1 MPRLLMNCDQVFDVL
16 TRGPFPTGA
25 ASDAAV
31 ERHLR
36 ACHECRELAEALQPA
51 VELLHEAI
59 SPDEASGLPEYSGAL
74 SASEGNVATAEAWR
88 PTPLSVRKLA
98 RQEVLSRRPSRWL
111 GLARFS
117 AAAVLLFAVGS
128 LAYGVLT
135 TARQP
140 GGPFQTKSP
149 ARLDERGLVTL
160 AALQLPAG
168 CFPRDLLESTGQR
181 DISPII
187 NQAALVCCT
196 ECHNAQNPQRPM
208 VGSVA
213 VMHHSCLACH
223 HSL

>member
-25 ASDAAV
+25 DSDEAV

-36 ACHECRELAEALQPA
+36 ACHECRALAEALQPA

-74 SASEGNVATAEAWR
+74 AASECNVATAEVWR
-88 PTPLSVRKLA
+88 PTPLSVRNLA
-98 RQEVLSRRPSRWL
+98 RQEAVSPRPSRWL
-111 GLARFS
+111 GLARFT
-117 AAAVLLFAVGS
+117 AAAVLLVAVGS
-128 LAYGVLT
+128 LVFGVLT
-135 TARQP
+135 TARHP
-140 GGPFQTKSP
+140 RSEFHAKSP
-149 ARLDERGLVTL
+149 VRLDEGGLVTL

-168 CFPRDLLESTGQR
+168 CFPRDLLVNAGAPDSA
-181 DISPII
+181 SAI

-196 ECHNAQNPQRPM
+196 QCHNAQNPQRPM
-208 VGSVA
+208 IGSVA

>member
-25 ASDAAV
+25 DSDEAV

-59 SPDEASGLPEYSGAL
+59 APDEANGLPEYSGAL
-74 SASEGNVATAEAWR
+74 AVSESNVATAQAWR
-88 PTPLSVRKLA
+88 PTPLAVRKLA
-98 RQEVLSRRPSRWL
+98 RREVVSRRRSRWL
-111 GLARFS
+111 GFARFT
-117 AAAVLLFAVGS
+117 AAAVLLLAVG
-128 LAYGVLT
+128 LLVFGVLT
-135 TARQP
+135 TARQAS
-140 GGPFQTKSP
+140 GRYQTKAP

-160 AALQLPAG
+160 ASLQLPAG
-168 CFPRDLLESTGQR
+168 CFPRDLLLSAGKPGT
-181 DISPII
+181 SPVI
-187 NQAALVCCT
+187 NQDVLVCCT
-196 ECHNAQNPQRPM
+196 QCHNAQNPQRPM

-213 VMHHSCLACH
+213 AMQYSCLACH

>member
-1 MPRLLMNCDQVFDVL
+1 MNCDQVFDVL

-25 ASDAAV
+25 ASDEAV

-74 SASEGNVATAEAWR
+74 ATSEGNVATAEACR
-88 PTPLSVRKLA
+88 PTPLSVRRLA
-98 RQEVLSRRPSRWL
+98 RQEVVSRRPSPWL
-111 GLARFS
+111 GLARFT
-117 AAAVLLFAVGS
+117 AAAVLLVAAGS
-128 LAYGVLT
+128 LVFGVLT

-140 GGPFQTKSP
+140 SGKFQAQSP
-149 ARLDERGLVTL
+149 ARLDDQGLVTL
-160 AALQLPAG
+160 ASLQLPAG
-168 CFPRDLLESTGQR
+168 CFPRDLLQNAGAPASASVIQ
-181 DISPII
+181 
-187 NQAALVCCT
+187 QAALVCCT
-196 ECHNAQNPQRPM
+196 ECHNAQNPQRAM

-213 VMHHSCLACH
+213 IMQHSCLACH

>member
-25 ASDAAV
+25 ASDESV

-51 VELLHEAI
+51 VELLHESI

-74 SASEGNVATAEAWR
+74 AAMEGSVATAQVWQ
-88 PTPLSVRKLA
+88 PTPLGVRKLA
-98 RQEVLSRRPSRWL
+98 RREVASRRPSRWL
-111 GLARFS
+111 GLAQFT
-117 AAAVLLFAVGS
+117 AAAVLLLAVGS
-128 LAYGVLT
+128 LVFGVLT
-135 TARQP
+135 TTRRP
-140 GGPFQTKSP
+140 GGPYQTKSP
-149 ARLDERGLVTL
+149 ARLDEQGLVTL
-160 AALQLPAG
+160 ASLQLPAG
-168 CFPRDLLESTGQR
+168 CFPRDLLLHADAPGSA
-181 DISPII
+181 SAI
-187 NQAALVCCT
+187 NQATLVCCT